1 MSASSIP
8 LESEVAA
15 WLVQLIESEGL
26 YDAIA
31 GKDDLV
37 SIAEGLRQA
46 QFIPSFGID
55 YRSRLAS
62 ADAAEHVL
70 NQL

>member
-1 MSASSIP
+1 MSASSLR

-26 YDAIA
+26 HDAIA
-31 GKDDLV
+31 GKEALV
-37 SIAEGLRQA
+37 SIAESVRQA
-46 QFIPSFGID
+46 HFIPSFGID

-62 ADAAEHVL
+62 AE
-70 NQL
+70 QLSMCSIS

>member
-26 YDAIA
+26 YHAIA
-31 GKDDLV
+31 GKEALV
-37 SIAEGLRQA
+37 SIAEGVRQA
-46 QFIPSFGID
+46 RFIPSFGID
-55 YRSRLAS
+55 
-62 ADAAEHVL
+62 
-70 NQL
+70 